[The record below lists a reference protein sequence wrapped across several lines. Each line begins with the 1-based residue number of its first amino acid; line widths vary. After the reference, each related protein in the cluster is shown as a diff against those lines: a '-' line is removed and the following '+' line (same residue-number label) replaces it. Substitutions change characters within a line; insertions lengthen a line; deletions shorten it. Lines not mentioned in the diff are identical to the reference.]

1 MTCLTE
7 TAATHAAAEKLKIDS
22 VVDDLGRGNN
32 GMKRK
37 MHLVKVGY
45 DALRDTLGR
54 TVGDFD
60 VIYRIIIVING
71 RIEARDINAAD
82 VAGFFKKLRL
92 TPAVLL
98 SLMDER
104 QKLVIHLLALTE
116 KENVHEIR
124 HGLGVQCCRAA
135 DEHKRQK
142 LSSFGTMDRQSR
154 HVHHVKHCGVSHL
167 VAD

>member
-1 MTCLTE
+1 
-7 TAATHAAAEKLKIDS
+7 
-22 VVDDLGRGNN
+22 
-32 GMKRK
+32 MKRK

-60 VIYRIIIVING
+60 AVYCIIIVINW

-98 SLMDER
+98 RIMDER

-116 KENVHEIR
+116 KENVHKIR
-124 HGLGVQCCRAA
+124 HGFGVQCCRTA

-142 LSSFGTMDRQSR
+142 LSSFGTVDRQSR
-154 HVHHVKHCGVSHL
+154 HVHHVKHRGVSHL

>member
-22 VVDDLGRGNN
+22 VVDDLGRGDN

-45 DALRDTLGR
+45 NALRDTLGR

-71 RIEARDINAAD
+71 RIKARDINAAD

-104 QKLVIHLLALTE
+104 Q
-116 KENVHEIR
+116 
-124 HGLGVQCCRAA
+124 
-135 DEHKRQK
+135 
-142 LSSFGTMDRQSR
+142 
-154 HVHHVKHCGVSHL
+154 
-167 VAD
+167 